1 VVAKPGLGTRSSIQR
16 RNWRTASAYRR
27 PGERLG
33 SWTAR
38 DDHALALLC
47 PMDRP
52 AGPTVWSSRCE
63 KPISTTPSVDSRTGA
78 RRVTPCFRAISRMAQ
93 MSMPKNGACLKMGQ
107 NSGRNGGGAFLC
119 CSERDD
125 SALLL
130 LLPLRPTCFLGC
142 SNSRKPSRRHPTFSA
157 DRDRCF
163 RASRSGSPRA
173 LKLEAKYDAFALS
186 CLQAMVRGGLIRGRP
201 RRDRV
206 LVWALHLRNSHH
218 VLPAPRH
225 W

>member
-1 VVAKPGLGTRSSIQR
+1 MTTLSLCSALGTDLPDRQFGPEFVRNQIQQLRRSIRGLEREGLRHVFVLSR
-16 RNWRTASAYRR
+16 GWRK
-27 PGERLG
+27 
-33 SWTAR
+33 
-38 DDHALALLC
+38 C
-47 PMDRP
+47 
-52 AGPTVWSSRCE
+52 
-63 KPISTTPSVDSRTGA
+63 
-78 RRVTPCFRAISRMAQ
+78 Q
-93 MSMPKNGACLKMGQ
+93 CLKMGQ